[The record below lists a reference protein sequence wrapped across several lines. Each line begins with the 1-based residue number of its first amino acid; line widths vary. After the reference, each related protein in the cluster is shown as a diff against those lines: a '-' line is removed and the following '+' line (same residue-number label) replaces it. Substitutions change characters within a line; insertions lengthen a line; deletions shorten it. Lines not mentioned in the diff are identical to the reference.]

1 MIKIKIKNSDGSPI
15 EWTDFTWN
23 PWHGCQKISD
33 GCKFCYMF
41 RDKMKYGQD
50 ANLVL
55 RSKTKFKYPYKIN
68 EPKLVFTCSWSDFF
82 IEDADD
88 WRDEAWEIIR
98 NTPHLTY
105 QILTKRP
112 ERILDHLPD
121 DWGDGYDN
129 VWLGVTAENNATRH
143 RITTLSEVPARIRFI
158 SFEPLL
164 EYLELADYAQI
175 LTQYYHWAILGGESG
190 NDNGFFRYRPCELE
204 WLEYVA
210 DVCKMSQMAVFVKQL
225 GTHLHNEL
233 GLRDRHARD
242 VNEFP
247 ESLKIREFPS

>member
-1 MIKIKIKNSDGSPI
+1 MKVSSKISVGSLI
-15 EWTDFTWN
+15 SWTDETWN
-23 PWHGCQKISD
+23 PWHGCHKLSC

-50 ANLVL
+50 AKVVV
-55 RSKTKFKYPYKIN
+55 RGKTTFKFPYKLK

-82 IEDADD
+82 IEEADG

-112 ERILDHLPD
+112 ERILDCLPT

-129 VWLGVTAENNATRH
+129 VWLGVTVENNTTRH
-143 RITTLSEVPARIRFI
+143 RLKTLSKVPAQTRFV

-164 EYLELADYAQI
+164 ENLDLDDYMQI
-175 LTQYYHWAILGGESG
+175 LKQSFHWSILGGESG
-190 NDNGFFRYRPCELE
+190 NDNGFYRYRPCQVE
-204 WLEYVA
+204 WLEHLV
-210 DVCKMSQMAVFVKQL
+210 DVCRRTDVAVFVKQL

-233 GLRDRHARD
+233 SLKDRHAR
-242 VNEFP
+242 NIEEFP
-247 ESLKIREFPS
+247 ESLKIREFPK